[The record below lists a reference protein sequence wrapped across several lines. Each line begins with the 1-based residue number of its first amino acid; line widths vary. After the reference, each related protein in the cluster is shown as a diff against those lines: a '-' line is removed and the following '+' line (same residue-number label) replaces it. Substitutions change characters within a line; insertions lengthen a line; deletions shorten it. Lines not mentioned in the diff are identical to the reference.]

1 MLADKPDA
9 LATML
14 AVPTPVPTPAALLPV
29 AVPLTPE
36 VLRVSLLTKP
46 ETVCVKVG
54 LAAPNKRLW
63 LSALTVRGALAMVSV
78 PLFRVVKS

>member
-14 AVPTPVPTPAALLPV
+14 AVPTPVLALAALLPV

-36 VLRVSLLTKP
+36 VLRVSPLTKP

-54 LAAPNKRLW
+54 LTAPYKRFW
-63 LSALTVRGALAMVSV
+63 LSALTVRGALLMVSV
-78 PLFRVVKS
+78 PLLRVVKS

>member
-1 MLADKPDA
+1 MLADKPDT

-14 AVPTPVPTPAALLPV
+14 AVPTPVLAPAALLPV

-36 VLRVSLLTKP
+36 VLRVSPLTKP

-54 LAAPNKRLW
+54 LAAPYKRLW
-63 LSALTVRGALAMVSV
+63 LSALTVRGALLMVSV
-78 PLFRVVKS
+78 PLLVVKS

>member
-14 AVPTPVPTPAALLPV
+14 AVPTQVLAIAALLPV

-36 VLRVSLLTKP
+36 VPRVSLLTKP
-46 ETVCVKVG
+46 ETVCVKAG
-54 LAAPNKRLW
+54 LAAPYKRFW
-63 LSALTVRGALAMVSV
+63 LSALTVRGALLIVSV
-78 PLFRVVKS
+78 PLLRVVKS